1 MWQLMRNRYQNK
13 IVHPLPDSMDK
24 KNQNAWWL
32 VVFPVLLLITGILY
46 LYTTGDFFLK
56 SVDPEYAYLF
66 NGAVLADHKPDIY
79 YVDHPGTPLIVLIAT
94 VIRTIHMITPGQD
107 VITEV
112 IKNPELYI
120 KTTIFI
126 INLLSTILLFLLGL
140 FAFKKTRNILLAL
153 FLQLIPFVQALA
165 LETFAR
171 LTPESLMLILICLW
185 IILAISMISVKKS
198 RLNWIWYGL
207 ASGILTGLCVA
218 VKLTLIPFVV
228 IPLIILS
235 GWKDRL
241 LFAFTSVIS
250 FFVFAFPILY
260 KYEEFYYW
268 VKNIVTHTGIYGTG
282 DRGVVHWDEFFG
294 HLKLLLANSPYLLIS
309 LMILIVS
316 LVLYLFVRKE
326 GIRREPL
333 KIKLAIAAILVV
345 LSNYGIT
352 AKHFAFHYMLPSILL
367 TVPIIILAGSMLGQ
381 IFPFLFHRFKM
392 GMVILGILILVNIIP
407 RSYRQLSI
415 REERRKILKE
425 SYLIYLEHRS
435 HGPLI
440 ISPSYYG
447 CSAVEYALTFGIHV
461 SGKYGPYIY
470 EKMNRIYPSTWLYF
484 PWGKVFYAGRN
495 EISPSVFLQDGT
507 SYMLYI
513 AEYSKEKLDEITGL
527 LNQNEK
533 GMHWIAVKVYQIES
547 SNEALFQLQ
556 PATE

>member
-1 MWQLMRNRYQNK
+1 
-13 IVHPLPDSMDK
+13 MDK
-24 KNQNAWWL
+24 KTLNAWWL
-32 VVFPVLLLITGILY
+32 VVFPALLFLTGMLY

-66 NGAVLADHKPDIY
+66 NGAVLADHKPDIF
-79 YVDHPGTPLIVLIAT
+79 YVDHPGTPLIVLIAA
-94 VIRTIHMITPGQD
+94 VIRTIHVFTPGQD
-107 VITEV
+107 ILTEV

-120 KTTIFI
+120 KATIFI
-126 INLLSTILLFLLGL
+126 INLLGAILLYLLGL
-140 FAFKKTRNILLAL
+140 FTFKKTRNISLAV
-153 FLQLIPFVQALA
+153 FLQLIPFVQTLG
-165 LETFAR
+165 LETLAR
-171 LTPESLMLILICLW
+171 LTPESLMLTLICLW
-185 IILAISMISVKKS
+185 IILVISMNSGKKS
-198 RLNWIWYGL
+198 RFSWIWYGL

-250 FFVFAFPILY
+250 FFMFAFPILY

-282 DRGVVHWDEFFG
+282 DRGVVHWNEFFA
-294 HLKLLLANSPYLLIS
+294 HLKLQLVNSPYLLVS
-309 LMILIVS
+309 LIILIVS
-316 LVLYLFVRKE
+316 LILYLFVRKE

-345 LSNYGIT
+345 IFNYLIT

-367 TVPIIILAGSMLGQ
+367 TVPVIVLAGSMLGQ
-381 IFPFLFHRFKM
+381 IFPPLYQRLKT
-392 GMVILGILILVNIIP
+392 GIIILGILILVNIIP
-407 RSYRQLSI
+407 RSYRQLSL
-415 REERRKILKE
+415 REDRRKILKE
-425 SYLIYLEHRS
+425 SWWMYKEHRS
-435 HGPLI
+435 QGPLI
-440 ISPSYYG
+440 ICPSYYG
-447 CSAVEYALTFGIHV
+447 CSAVEYALTFGIHM
-461 SGKYGPYIY
+461 SGKYGPYIF
-470 EKMNRIYPSTWLYF
+470 EKMNRIYPSTYLYF

-495 EISPSVFLQDGT
+495 EISPSVFLREGT

-527 LNQNEK
+527 INQNEK

-556 PATE
+556 PGTE